1 MADRAVGLEFEYRV
15 QVLYRVA
22 LDPSPTASPVGVD
35 LTELPNGDF
44 EADVNGKRIHV
55 DVAAVGPHLSVRIE
69 GRIVDLTVSGQL
81 PNLTVVV
88 PGFRAKV
95 SVQTGGRATA
105 EAARKDVGPQQMT
118 VRAPM
123 PGRVI
128 RVHVSVG
135 MRVEPGQALLVLEA
149 MKMEN
154 EVRAASGGSV
164 VAVHVISGATVEA
177 NAPLVTLS

>member
-1 MADRAVGLEFEYRV
+1 MWE
-15 QVLYRVA
+15 VLYRVA
-22 LDPSPTASPVGVD
+22 LDPIANAAPVGVD
-35 LTELPNGDF
+35 LIELPNGDF
-44 EADVNGKRIHV
+44 EAVVNGKRMHV
-55 DVAAVGPHLSVRIE
+55 DVAAAGPHLSVRIE
-69 GRIVDLTVSGQL
+69 GRIVDLTVSGRL

-95 SVQTGGRATA
+95 SVQSGGRPTA
-105 EAARKDVGPQQMT
+105 EAARKDLAPQPMT

-135 MRVEPGQALLVLEA
+135 MRVEPGQAVLVLEA

-164 VAVHVISGATVEA
+164 ATVHVTSGATVEA
-177 NAPLVTLS
+177 NAPLITLS